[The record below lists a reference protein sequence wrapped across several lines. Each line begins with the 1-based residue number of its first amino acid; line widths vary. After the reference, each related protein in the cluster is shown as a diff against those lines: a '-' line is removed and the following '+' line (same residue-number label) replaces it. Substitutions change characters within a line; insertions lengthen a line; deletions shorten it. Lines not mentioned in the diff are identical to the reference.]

1 MGFVRGA
8 SWDLRGSFR
17 VCRSGILH
25 GGRASDGAGGILS
38 SVVRWVSGGGA
49 GRWFIAVA
57 SFEVFLIFLKIRSS
71 YVVRVSATR

>member
-1 MGFVRGA
+1 MGFVRGD

-25 GGRASDGAGGILS
+25 GVRASDGARGILS
-38 SVVRWVSGGGA
+38 PVVRGVSGVGA
-49 GRWFIAVA
+49 WRWFVAVA

-71 YVVRVSATR
+71 YVIRVSATR

>member
-1 MGFVRGA
+1 MGFAGQ
-8 SWDLRGSFR
+8 F
-17 VCRSGILH
+17 SGMPIWNFAWGPGIRW
-25 GGRASDGAGGILS
+25 GGGYLS
-38 SVVRWVSGGGA
+38 SVVRWVSGVGA

>member
-8 SWDLRGSFR
+8 SWDLRGGFR

-25 GGRASDGAGGILS
+25 GVRASGGAG
-38 SVVRWVSGGGA
+38 VAA

-57 SFEVFLIFLKIRSS
+57 SFEVFLIFLKI
-71 YVVRVSATR
+71 